1 MRSRVVALLVCAALA
16 WGSPALAQPE
26 GEGAPA
32 AASAEAQEQFARG
45 VAAFEEGRLRE
56 AVELFKAADALAPS
70 ARLSFNI
77 GKVYERM
84 GDSRAALAAY
94 RDYLRRLPEAENRDQ
109 VSQRIDELEGT
120 LEELGIQQLSVFST
134 PSGATVVI
142 DGTSRGVTPW
152 TGELAPGVH
161 RVDLQLPGYQNATRS
176 MELPA
181 QHATDLVLQ
190 LEPGATPTGTAP
202 ADAADATSPGA
213 AVLDAPD
220 APPLMGEASVA
231 PMPRW
236 WTWALFGGSAALLAG
251 SGAFELS
258 RRGLEDDASKSE
270 IQQIEYQNKFES
282 MEAHQTAARVLLGTG
297 LVVGAVG
304 AVSLYLDLERADSGP
319 AQVAAG
325 CSLDACQLLARGRW

>member
-1 MRSRVVALLVCAALA
+1 MLIVCGALA
-16 WGSPALAQPE
+16 WVSPGLAQPE
-26 GEGAPA
+26 AEVAPA

-45 VAAFEEGRLRE
+45 VAAFEEGKLRE
-56 AVELFKAADALAPS
+56 AVELFKAADELAPS

-94 RDYLRRLPEAENRDQ
+94 RDYLRRLPEAENRDE
-109 VSQRIDELEGT
+109 VGQRIDELEGT

-142 DGTSRGVTPW
+142 DGVSRGVTPW

-161 RVDLQLPGYQNATRS
+161 HVELRLPGYQIAARS

-181 QHATDLVLQ
+181 EHAIDLVVP
-190 LEPGATPTGTAP
+190 LEPGATSTGTAP
-202 ADAADATSPGA
+202 VNAADATNPSA
-213 AVLDAPD
+213 TVLDAPD

-231 PMPRW
+231 PMPSW
-236 WTWALFGGSAALLAG
+236 WTWALFGGSAALLVG

-258 RRGLEDDASKSE
+258 RRGLEQDARNTP
-270 IQQIEYQNKFES
+270 IQIDYQNKFDS
-282 MEAHQTAARVLLGTG
+282 METHQTAARVLLGAG

-304 AVSLYLDLERADSGP
+304 AVSLYLDLGQADSGQ
-319 AQVAAG
+319 AQVMATCG
-325 CSLDACQLLARGRW
+325 LDTCQLQAGGRW